1 MIFIQKK
8 QEENIY
14 SVLRKSLIF
23 ASLIAGVY
31 FIIRSFTNPAVT
43 GAVVGTQLVDP
54 YILLGV
60 ALFLF
65 SLALTHFWHG
75 NN

>member
-1 MIFIQKK
+1 MIHIKQR

-14 SVLRKSLIF
+14 SMLRKSLIF

-31 FIIRSFTNPAVT
+31 FIIRSFTSPAVT

-65 SLALTHFWHG
+65 SLALTHFWHSD
-75 NN
+75 